1 MFAFSRMIKPLH
13 YYLIATGSWFLA
25 YGIQGVMF
33 AWLVTIVLRES
44 PNMVGV
50 AHMTLLAPATVLVLI
65 GGSLADHFGGKP
77 IAIIGQLLAALCV
90 FLLALVIF
98 FGHFNYSILLVFA
111 FVLGCAQAIVTP
123 ARDGLLP
130 LVASGRIQRTVV
142 QSTITQFGIMMVGFA
157 IASFAD
163 KSGAFVIL
171 LFQSVVLLVGIL
183 ALARIKI
190 PSNKAPQ
197 SDHNLTKQIRL
208 SIYTGMQT
216 VLGNPVLRAVLL
228 INFAMGLF
236 FMSSYMVMIPLL
248 LREVYGGSSS
258 QLSWTNF
265 ANCLG
270 LVLMMFYLL
279 RMGDLKRQGRGLLL
293 SHGIGAIALAGVA
306 LGSGFTSLMVG
317 VFIWGLAGGLS
328 VTASRSIAQ
337 ELSPPDQRG
346 RVMAFFSFS
355 FMAAGPIG
363 ALFSGFM
370 AGWLGPAIA
379 LLFSAFAMFIVV
391 IAVSIFS
398 SLWHLGMDKDI
409 KGL

>member
-398 SLWHLGMDKDI
+398 SLWHLRMDKDI
-409 KGL
+409 KRL

>member
-1 MFAFSRMIKPLH
+1 MIKPLH

-90 FLLALVIF
+90 FLLALAIF

-398 SLWHLGMDKDI
+398 SLWHLRMDKDI
-409 KGL
+409 KRL

>member
-1 MFAFSRMIKPLH
+1 MIKPLH

-163 KSGAFVIL
+163 KSGAFIIL

-190 PSNKAPQ
+190 PSNKTPQ

-398 SLWHLGMDKDI
+398 SLWHLRMDKDI
-409 KGL
+409 KRL

>member
-1 MFAFSRMIKPLH
+1 MIKPLH

-190 PSNKAPQ
+190 PSNKTPQ

-398 SLWHLGMDKDI
+398 SLWHLRMDKDI
-409 KGL
+409 KRL

>member
-1 MFAFSRMIKPLH
+1 
-13 YYLIATGSWFLA
+13 
-25 YGIQGVMF
+25 MF

-98 FGHFNYSILLVFA
+98 FGHFNYSILLIFA

-346 RVMAFFSFS
+346 RVMAFFFFLYGSRTYWGTVFR
-355 FMAAGPIG
+355 FYGRVARPCDC
-363 ALFSGFM
+363 
-370 AGWLGPAIA
+370 
-379 LLFSAFAMFIVV
+379 VTV
-391 IAVSIFS
+391 
-398 SLWHLGMDKDI
+398 
-409 KGL
+409 

>member
-163 KSGAFVIL
+163 KSGAFIIL

-190 PSNKAPQ
+190 PSNKTPQ

-398 SLWHLGMDKDI
+398 SLWHLRMDKDI
-409 KGL
+409 KRL

>member
-1 MFAFSRMIKPLH
+1 MIKPLH

-190 PSNKAPQ
+190 PSNKTPQ

-409 KGL
+409 KRL

>member
-1 MFAFSRMIKPLH
+1 MIKPLH

-33 AWLVTIVLRES
+33 AWFVTIVLRES
-44 PNMVGV
+44 PSMVGI

-65 GGSLADHFGGKP
+65 GGSLADQFGGKP
-77 IAIIGQLLAALCV
+77 IAIIGQSLAVVCV
-90 FLLALVIF
+90 LFLALVIYF
-98 FGHFNYSILLVFA
+98 DYFSYPILLVFA
-111 FVLGCAQAIVTP
+111 FALGCAQAIVTP

-142 QSTITQFGIMMVGFA
+142 QSTITQFGIMMLGFV

-163 KSGAFVIL
+163 KSGALIILSIQVAVL
-171 LFQSVVLLVGIL
+171 LFGIVAILKIKVNSSQS
-183 ALARIKI
+183 
-190 PSNKAPQ
+190 PE
-197 SDHNLTKQIRL
+197 SDYNLMKQIRL

-216 VLGNPVLRAVLL
+216 VLGNPVLRAILL

-236 FMSSYMVMIPLL
+236 FMSSYMVTIPLL

-258 QLSWTNF
+258 QLSWINL

-293 SHGIGAIALAGVA
+293 SHGIGAIALAGVV
-306 LGSGFTSLMVG
+306 LGTGFISLIVG
-317 VFIWGLAGGLS
+317 VFVWGLAGGLS

-337 ELSPPDQRG
+337 ELSPPSQRG

-370 AGWLGPAIA
+370 SGWLGPEIA
-379 LLFSAFAMFIVV
+379 LLCSAFAMLIVV
-391 IAVSIFS
+391 IAVSICS
-398 SLWHLGMDKDI
+398 SLWNLGINEEITKY
-409 KGL
+409 

>member
-1 MFAFSRMIKPLH
+1 MIKPLH

-98 FGHFNYSILLVFA
+98 FGHFNYSILLIFA

-123 ARDGLLP
+123 ARDGSTSCCLTN
-130 LVASGRIQRTVV
+130 STTVV

-190 PSNKAPQ
+190 PSNKTPQ

-216 VLGNPVLRAVLL
+216 VLGNPVLRAVLR

-398 SLWHLGMDKDI
+398 SLWHLRMDKDI
-409 KGL
+409 KRL